1 MTEQI
6 VNWFVELFGNKIPE
20 ELTVFIISMIPILE
34 LRGGIIAAKLL
45 GMNLYI
51 AYPICVIGN
60 ILPIPFVLLF
70 IRKIFNFLKKTK
82 LFAKII
88 TKLDER
94 TRKKANSKSMQKYK
108 EWGLFLFVAIP
119 LPGTGAYT
127 GALVADILDIR
138 IKKSFPI
145 ISLGVITAGIITAL
159 IAYGIPALIS
169 LIG

>member
-1 MTEQI
+1 
-6 VNWFVELFGNKIPE
+6 
-20 ELTVFIISMIPILE
+20 
-34 LRGGIIAAKLL
+34 
-45 GMNLYI
+45 
-51 AYPICVIGN
+51 
-60 ILPIPFVLLF
+60 
-70 IRKIFNFLKKTK
+70 
-82 LFAKII
+82 
-88 TKLDER
+88 
-94 TRKKANSKSMQKYK
+94 MQKYK

>member
-82 LFAKII
+82 LFA
-88 TKLDER
+88 R
-94 TRKKANSKSMQKYK
+94 
-108 EWGLFLFVAIP
+108 
-119 LPGTGAYT
+119 
-127 GALVADILDIR
+127 
-138 IKKSFPI
+138 
-145 ISLGVITAGIITAL
+145 
-159 IAYGIPALIS
+159 
-169 LIG
+169 